1 MVTCIYHSISDH
13 GQAISDTM
21 ELKEIMCGEEAATMR
36 NSLDIKYPVRPS
48 AFVCVC
54 AYMCVCIHVCIHVC
68 MYVHACVHV
77 LGTSTRITRP

>member
-1 MVTCIYHSISDH
+1 MYLPFISDH

-48 AFVCVC
+48 ACVC
-54 AYMCVCIHVCIHVC
+54 LCIHV
-68 MYVHACVHV
+68 
-77 LGTSTRITRP
+77 